1 MRRRLESMPKL
12 LAAAAALAAGMGVGR
27 FVFTPILPLMQAQAG
42 LSPHLGAALATANY
56 AGYLLGAAAGIALPG
71 LTGSRM
77 ALRGSLITLV
87 STVALM
93 PVFPYAGAWLTLRL
107 IAGVASAVIFVI
119 AAQAVLAEFRAHLVG
134 WAFGGIGLGIALSG
148 ALVLMV
154 RPSGSWQSAWFAAAV
169 LASVFAALAWPLA
182 PGTPSVSTA
191 SDGRSRWF
199 VALVVCY
206 TLEGVGYIIAG
217 TFLVAAIDQRAPGAL
232 GAGAWVVVG
241 VAALPSAA
249 LWAHLGRRRSR
260 PTLLLAVLTAQAIGI
275 ALPVFSGSVLAVL
288 LSAVLFGG
296 TFLGAVTLALAVG
309 THLRV
314 ARSAAVLT
322 TAYAIGQLAGP
333 LLVSPLLRDGY
344 APAMLT
350 GSVIVACGAAA
361 AAVLRHRFPEVS
373 H

>member
-1 MRRRLESMPKL
+1 MPKL
-12 LAAAAALAAGMGVGR
+12 LAVAAALAAGMGVGR

-56 AGYLLGAAAGIALPG
+56 AGYLLGAAAGIALPA

-77 ALRGSLITLV
+77 ALRGSLVTLV
-87 STVALM
+87 STLALM

-107 IAGVASAVIFVI
+107 IAGVASAVVFVI

-148 ALVLMV
+148 ALML
-154 RPSGSWQSAWFAAAV
+154 RSSGSWQSAWFAAAA
-169 LASVFAALAWPLA
+169 LASVFAALSWPLT
-182 PGTPSVSTA
+182 PGRPTASTA

-241 VAALPSAA
+241 VAAVPSAA

-260 PTLLLAVLTAQAIGI
+260 PTLLLAVLIAQAIGI
-275 ALPVFSGSVLAVL
+275 ALPVFSGSVLAALV
-288 LSAVLFGG
+288 SAVLFGG

-314 ARSAAVLT
+314 ARSAPVLT
-322 TAYAIGQLAGP
+322 TAYAVGQIAGP
-333 LLVSPLLRDGY
+333 LVVAPLLRDGY
-344 APAMLT
+344 SSALLT
-350 GSVIVACGAAA
+350 GSVIVGCGAVAA
-361 AAVLRHRFPEVS
+361 AFVRHRFPERVPA
-373 H
+373 

>member
-1 MRRRLESMPKL
+1 
-12 LAAAAALAAGMGVGR
+12 
-27 FVFTPILPLMQAQAG
+27 MQAQAG

-107 IAGVASAVIFVI
+107 IAGAASAVIFVI

-154 RPSGSWQSAWFAAAV
+154 RSSGSWQSAWFAAAV

-182 PGTPSVSTA
+182 PGTPSASIA
-191 SDGRSRWF
+191 SDGWSRWF

-232 GAGAWVVVG
+232 GAGAWGVVG

-322 TAYAIGQLAGP
+322 TAYALGQIAGP
-333 LLVSPLLRDGY
+333 LLVSPLLHDGY
-344 APAMLT
+344 APALLT
-350 GSVIVACGAAA
+350 GSVIVACGAVA

-373 H
+373 Y